1 MAISIN
7 KVSEEIQNQVIE
19 AYKNNISLRE
29 IEQKFQVT
37 RATVS
42 KFLEKKQIKTTKG
55 NHYRKYFHKEDFFE
69 EIDSEEKAYWLGFM
83 FADGYITEK
92 RQGYGQDMFGIT
104 LKIDDE
110 THLIKFKNSISSTNP
125 INYDY
130 SKIKMGAPQCKILMT
145 SQKTVDDLIS
155 HGCVKHK
162 SLILKPPIGVSDQLL
177 RHFIRGYFDGD
188 GSIVKT
194 HTPGR
199 NFITNEYCYSVNIV
213 GTKEM
218 CEWLQEFFSMGSVTK
233 EQRRGNSY
241 YYSLGGRL
249 QLQKFYHLLYDEAT
263 IYLDRKYDR
272 FKEFC

>member
-7 KVSEEIQNQVIE
+7 KVSEETQNQIIE
-19 AYKNNISLRE
+19 AYINNMSLRE
-29 IEQKFQVT
+29 IEKKFHVT

-42 KFLEKKQIKTTKG
+42 KFLEEKQIKTTKG
-55 NHYRKYFHKEDFFE
+55 NHYRKYFHQEDFFE
-69 EIDSEEKAYWLGFM
+69 KIDNEEKAYWLGFM
-83 FADGYITEK
+83 FADGYISEK
-92 RQGYGQDMFGIT
+92 RQGYGQDLFGIT

-110 THLIKFKNSISSTNP
+110 NHLIKFKKSISSTNP

-130 SKIKMGAPQCKILMT
+130 SKTNAPQCKILMT
-145 SQKTVDDLIS
+145 SQKTVNDLIR

-162 SLILKPPIGVSDQLL
+162 SLILQPPQEINNLLL

-188 GSIVKT
+188 GSITKT

-199 NFITNEYCYSVNIV
+199 NFITKEFCYGINIV

-218 CEWLQEFFSMGSVTK
+218 CEWLQEFFSMGSVIK
-233 EQRRGNSY
+233 DQRKTNSY

-249 QLQKFYHLLYDEAT
+249 QLQKFFHLLYDEAT
-263 IYLDRKYDR
+263 IYMDRKYDR